1 MESDDDSGPNHYHA
15 LGVSS
20 SASDADLKK
29 AYRAL
34 ALKYHPDK
42 NKDESA
48 VEKFKEIGE
57 AYAVL
62 SDKASRRQYD
72 LSRKY

>member
-1 MESDDDSGPNHYHA
+1 MR
-15 LGVSS
+15 S
-20 SASDADLKK
+20 SASEADLKK

-42 NKDESA
+42 NKDEGA
-48 VEKFKEIGE
+48 VDKFKEIGE

-62 SDKASRRQYD
+62 SDQSTRRQYD
-72 LSRKY
+72 LGRRY